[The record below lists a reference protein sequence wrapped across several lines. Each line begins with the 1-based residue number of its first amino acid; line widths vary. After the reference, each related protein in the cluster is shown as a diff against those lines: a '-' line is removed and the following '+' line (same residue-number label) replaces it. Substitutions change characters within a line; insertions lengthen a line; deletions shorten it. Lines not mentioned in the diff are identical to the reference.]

1 MTRLQPIDVEQR
13 MTELLARKLSPTTV
27 RYARGV
33 LRRALNDGMREGLL
47 NRNVAALARPP
58 RVAAREMRA
67 LSPAEASRLLSG
79 TADDPMGP
87 LYAVAL
93 GTGCRLGELLGLA
106 WSDLAADGSALTVR
120 RALAESGRVAD
131 DKGHRHTTWSLAEP
145 KTRRSRRTIMVPT
158 FVREALRRQKAAQ
171 AVQRLAAGIAWQDQ
185 ADLMFTDAL
194 GNPMRPDAVSRV
206 FHETATRLGLQ
217 PIRFHDLRHSA
228 ASLMLAQG
236 VPLKTVSETLGHASI
251 AITADVYAH
260 VTPDLRREAADALDR
275 ALQAQ
280 GRPTD

>member
-13 MTELLARKLSPTTV
+13 MAELLARKLSPTTV

-67 LSPAEASRLLSG
+67 LSLPKHRDSSAEPPN
-79 TADDPMGP
+79 DPMGP

-93 GTGCRLGELLGLA
+93 GTGLPAWRIARPSLERSRGRWLG
-106 WSDLAADGSALTVR
+106 ADRDR

-131 DKGHRHTTWSLAEP
+131 DKGTAHTTWSLAEP

-171 AVQRLAAGIAWQDQ
+171 AAQRLAAGTAWQDQ
-185 ADLMFTDAL
+185 ADLIFTDAM
-194 GNPMRPDAVSRV
+194 GNPMRPDAVSRDLPRDGRRASA
-206 FHETATRLGLQ
+206 FSRSDSTICGTARQ
-217 PIRFHDLRHSA
+217 
-228 ASLMLAQG
+228 
-236 VPLKTVSETLGHASI
+236 V
-251 AITADVYAH
+251 
-260 VTPDLRREAADALDR
+260 
-275 ALQAQ
+275 
-280 GRPTD
+280 